1 MMFWVLAAI
10 LTAVVTIALL
20 LPLARAGRAKDVAA
34 DHEIEVYSDQ
44 LAELDRDAAADLIS
58 RTEAESAKAE
68 IGRRL
73 LRASREKGAAAGERR
88 SVAWHAVAR
97 VAIVAGVPAAALGGY
112 LLIGSPDLPAQPLAA
127 RQAPQPDPNGIE
139 ALVARAEAHLA
150 ENPDDGRGWEVLAP
164 IYLRMGRLEEARTA
178 YSNAI
183 RLLGPSAERQSGY
196 GEALV
201 ALAGGVVTEEARV
214 AFQSARELEPTA
226 PRAAFFLAMALVQ
239 EGRDERALEAFR
251 NLASISPADAPWM
264 DAVNAHIAAL
274 DNVPAPLALSDEVP
288 AETLSEDGLA
298 PGNPDTADIAAARN
312 LSDGDRQAMID
323 GMVEGLDERLREN
336 PDNIEGWIRLVRS
349 YGVLGRSQEA
359 QDALR
364 RGLEV
369 FPADSHD
376 GQALLAVAREAGVDA
391 PDVDAPDED
400 VSE

>member
-10 LTAVVTIALL
+10 LTAVVTIVLL
-20 LPLARAGRAKDVAA
+20 LPLARAGRSADISA
-34 DHEIEVYSDQ
+34 DHDIEVYSDQ
-44 LAELDRDAAADLIS
+44 LAELDRDAAAGLIS
-58 RTEAESAKAE
+58 GVEAESAKAE

-73 LRASREKGAAAGERR
+73 LRASREKAKADDGRR
-88 SVAWHAVAR
+88 SVAWHTVAR

-112 LLIGSPDLPAQPLAA
+112 LLIGSPDLPGQPLAA
-127 RQAPQPDPNGIE
+127 RQASQPGPNGVE
-139 ALVARAEAHLA
+139 ALVAKAEAHLA

-196 GEALV
+196 GQTLV
-201 ALAGGVVTEEARV
+201 ALAGGVVTDEARV
-214 AFQSARELEPTA
+214 AFQSARELEPTD
-226 PRAAFFLAMALVQ
+226 PKAAFFLAMALVQ

-251 NLASISPADAPWM
+251 NLAAISPADAPWM

-274 DNVPAPLALSDEVP
+274 DNVPAPLALSDEP
-288 AETLSEDGLA
+288 AEDALPEDGIA
-298 PGNPDTADIAAARN
+298 PGNPDAAAIAAARN
-312 LSDGDRQAMID
+312 LSEGDRQAMID
-323 GMVEGLDERLREN
+323 GMVEGLDGRLREN

-349 YGVLGRSQEA
+349 YGVLGRSEEA

-376 GQALLAVAREAGVDA
+376 GQALLAVARKVG
-391 PDVDAPDED
+391 VDAPDED